1 MQPPATEDSNFK
13 NIKTMIHEYLTY
25 LQQNRHYSENTVK
38 AYQQDLH
45 HFISWAKPHGLRWST
60 LTKQDID
67 AYVASQYKQT
77 APSTINRRITA
88 LRTMLRWAM
97 INGKVANNPARFVQA
112 VKTTTSLPTVADKD
126 ALNRYMAT
134 EATTDKTVIVQALL
148 AVLMDTGIRLQEAI
162 DIRIEDINN
171 QEKSIRI
178 HGKGKKERIVYYTD
192 RLIKYCYKVG
202 NRRLGYLLPINDQM
216 TLRYMMYD
224 ELRPY
229 TRTHPHAI
237 RHLWATEAISKGA
250 NIKAVAA
257 LMGHESVKTTERY
270 THITNEWL
278 KSQYNVITKAL

>member
-1 MQPPATEDSNFK
+1 
-13 NIKTMIHEYLTY
+13 MIQEYLTY
-25 LQQNRHYSENTVK
+25 LQKNRNYSDNTIK
-38 AYQQDLH
+38 AYANDLQG
-45 HFISWAKPHGLRWST
+45 FVKYAKTEGWRWST
-60 LTKQDID
+60 LTKQHID
-67 AYVASQYKQT
+67 QYVASLHDHYEPK
-77 APSTINRRITA
+77 TINRRISS
-88 LRTMLRWAM
+88 LRSMLQWAM
-97 INGKVANNPARFVQA
+97 RNNYLPQNPARFVQSQ
-112 VKTTTSLPTVADKD
+112 KLPTTLPTVADKD

-134 EATTDKTVIVQALL
+134 EATTDKTVIIQALI

-171 QEKSIRI
+171 KEKSIKI
-178 HGKGKKERIVYYTD
+178 HGKGKKERTVYYTD
-192 RLIKYCYKVG
+192 RLVKYCYKVG

-216 TLRYMMYD
+216 TLRYMMYE

-270 THITNEWL
+270 THTTNEWL
-278 KSQYNVITKAL
+278 KSQYNVISTAL